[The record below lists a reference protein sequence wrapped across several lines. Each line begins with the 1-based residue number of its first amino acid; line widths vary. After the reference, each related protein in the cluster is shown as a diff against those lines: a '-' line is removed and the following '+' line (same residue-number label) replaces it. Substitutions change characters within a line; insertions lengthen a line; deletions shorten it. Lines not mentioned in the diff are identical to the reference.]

1 MARSVPFVIMQFSNY
16 RSDEIFNHAIKPAVK
31 KSLSLTDDEVERIRV
46 DQSVKYDYGPGRS
59 MPYVPEKILNSI
71 KECSFVICD
80 TTGNRPNC
88 YFELGYA
95 LAHQKY
101 VILVH
106 EMHSEQ
112 EPHFDLRG
120 YPYYLYQGI
129 DDLKTELERRIKFVF
144 GEDHE
149 IESHPVSD
157 FFERCKLPI
166 VLLDGE
172 KNYEYRLNEFG
183 NSRIQIVQP
192 NKKFKPSSVW
202 LEVFNKSLKRHL
214 EYAEKNGCVLWN
226 GDLVRLKDYHPLRDE
241 ATGDRFL
248 RLDVE
253 QSDYYTFISS
263 NYSWEFLTKK
273 ERDSLRKYE
282 LENILNLKDSAL
294 CNPLTVS
301 VSLVIQHKG
310 INWILIQRR
319 NIKKVSHA
327 RQEFMC
333 SAAGMVSLQR
343 DNTTHGIDVYRTVI
357 NEVEEELGIRLRE
370 DQIAIRGL
378 IRETNC
384 FEVTFVAEAEIPSDP
399 DKILEPSA
407 DSFEVKKVYACKLT
421 PEDYAIFIKN
431 NGGIGNF
438 TPAGVSAIIFSL
450 MKRFPFERIED
461 CMRNL

>member
-1 MARSVPFVIMQFSNY
+1 
-16 RSDEIFNHAIKPAVK
+16 
-31 KSLSLTDDEVERIRV
+31 VERIRV
-46 DQSVKYDYGPGRS
+46 DQSVKYDYRPGRS
-59 MPYVPEKILNSI
+59 MPYVPEKILDSI

-106 EMHSEQ
+106 EKHSEE

-129 DDLKTELERRIKFVF
+129 DDLRSELERRIKFVF

-149 IESHPVSD
+149 RDSHPISD
-157 FFERCKLPI
+157 FFERCKTPI
-166 VLLDGE
+166 VSLDGD
-172 KNYEYRLNEFG
+172 KSYEYRLDEFG
-183 NSRIQIVQP
+183 NSKIQITQP
-192 NKKFKPSSVW
+192 NKKFKPPSAW
-202 LEVFNKSLKRHL
+202 IKVFNKSLKRQL
-214 EYAEKNGCVLWN
+214 DYAEKNGGVLWN
-226 GDLVRLKDYHPLRDE
+226 GDLVRLKDYHPIRDE
-241 ATGDRFL
+241 TTGDRSL

-253 QSDYYTFISS
+253 KSDYYTFISS
-263 NYSWEFLTKK
+263 NYSWEFLTNK
-273 ERDSLRKYE
+273 EGDNLRKYE
-282 LENILNLKDSAL
+282 LENILNLKDSVL

-310 INWILIQRR
+310 INWVLIQRR

-327 RQEFMC
+327 RQEFQC

-343 DNTTHGIDVYRTVI
+343 DNTTHGVDIYRTVI

-378 IRETNC
+378 IREINC
-384 FEVTFVAEAEIPSDP
+384 FEVTFVAEAEVHASP
-399 DKILEPSA
+399 DEILKPSA
-407 DSFEVKKVYACKLT
+407 DSFEVSKVYACKLT
-421 PEDYAIFIKN
+421 PEDYAMFIKQ
-431 NGGIGNF
+431 NGGINNF
-438 TPAGVSAIIFSL
+438 TPAGLAAILFSL
-450 MKRFPFERIED
+450 MKRFPFERIENN
-461 CMRNL
+461 MRSI